1 MGDGDQR
8 LQSLFIRLISSGDL
22 MCSVATIVNY
32 TVLYTRKLLTVDFK
46 YSCHTEK
53 EW

>member
-1 MGDGDQR
+1 MGDTDQR

-22 MCSVATIVNY
+22 MYSMVTIVNN
-32 TVLYTRKLLTVDFK
+32 TVLYSRKLLRVDFK
-46 YSCHTEK
+46 YSCHTQK